1 MVSNQASS
9 SLPELPAG
17 VYRHYKGQYYL
28 VLGYG
33 HDSNYADRTV
43 VVYVGLQL
51 EGALPNAPR
60 LNVRT
65 VADFFG
71 LVGSGQPRFSYVG
84 PVWSG
89 EPDQGHDAGAAPHT
103 P

>member
-1 MVSNQASS
+1 MAPSQSSS

-17 VYRHYKGQYYL
+17 VYRHYKGHYYL

-33 HDSNYADRTV
+33 HDGNYAGRTV

-51 EGALPNAPR
+51 EGALPDAPR

-65 VADFFG
+65 VADFLG
-71 LVGSGQPRFSYVG
+71 LVDSGQPRFSYVG
-84 PVWSG
+84 PAWPAA
-89 EPDQGHDAGAAPHT
+89 PDQDYGAGAAPHT